1 MKRKTDATEDS
12 VKVNNAS
19 KKKAVVTNGEAHGAK
34 STSYK
39 DSLYRPPT
47 SEEINA
53 LKETENL
60 FKSSLFRMQITE
72 LLSEVQPKK
81 DRNKALDEVLREL
94 NNLLLALPDGKKEHE
109 VADHS
114 CLPRGTKFPLPST
127 SSPVKGKFC
136 FRKPVSVKVVGS
148 YLLGTVTKP
157 DLNVDIIVQM
167 PKECFQ
173 PKDYLNLRYHHKRA
187 LYLSVLASHLTKS
200 SLFESVQFTHMNG
213 EVLRPILRL
222 KPKGKAGKQ
231 FVIRLH
237 PCLSEGTFKPQR
249 FSPNKSNVRQNWF
262 KGEEGVADDGA
273 DTGIPTP
280 HYNASVLSDMFL
292 EQHLHH
298 LYKCIT
304 DFPGMKDAVALI
316 KVWLHQREL
325 DQGQGRCS
333 GFLVSMFISHLL
345 SVKKI
350 NKHMSSYQILRVFLQ
365 FLGST
370 DWTKEGITMTREESK
385 DSNVPSKADFH
396 AGFDV
401 VFVDP
406 SGHLNLCAGMTAA
419 QYRRLQHE
427 ARLSLEFLDSSF
439 MDGFEMLFMK
449 PVPFTQTFDQ
459 FLQIPNISAL
469 EVVCKKKD
477 LLNHLIDHPG
487 DWTPVV
493 TDWLL
498 HLVSRGLGQRVEML
512 CFEPQ
517 APCQWPV
524 NKSPPSRSQSSVTL
538 GLLLN
543 SDNADAV
550 LDTGPPADSTE
561 AASFRAF
568 WGEKSELRRFK
579 DGSILEAVV
588 WPCNSIAEKRTICER
603 IIKHLVQR
611 HGGVDPTSLSY
622 VANQLDCVLQ
632 AHAASRDSGTGDE
645 EAQQV
650 IQVYNALCKQIR
662 ALDLPLNVNSLQG
675 ISPVFRGTEV
685 FPPSPCFKNSKVK
698 PQITNEKLAD
708 NVLLPS
714 EIKNTSWCPAMEVVL
729 QFETSGKWPDE
740 LTAIQ
745 HIKAAFHITLAKL
758 LKSECSLVTAA
769 SSQHVDV
776 LKDGLVFRIKIMHY
790 REMVLL
796 QKNEITQ
803 DLKTDCERKAKEL
816 EREITHL
823 PLLTSTLHGIQQQF
837 SGFSGTVRLS
847 KRWVSAQLLSDHV
860 TEECLELLVASL
872 FLSPAPFTPPR
883 SPLVGFLRFLH
894 LLSSTDW
901 QTTPVILNF
910 NNDISAEDYQEIT
923 SKFSNNRTQLP
934 AIFIATPKDKFNSLW
949 TKDKPSKQIVNRLS
963 LLARESH
970 SILERQIE
978 MCALQPTDFKQIFR
992 PPLDHYDVIIHLHS
1006 RLLPR
1011 GTQSLDRGKHL
1022 TEQASL
1028 SRPSVLLPV
1037 VNFDPAQ
1044 LYLEELKEAFSD
1056 IALLFHDVY
1065 GGDLIGVVWKPH
1077 SFVPAQFKVLHA
1089 QYKMPV
1095 TSPPQT
1101 SKKSKQVQSWVIPN
1115 ISAILS
1121 DFQLIGEGLV
1131 KKIEVLNA

>member
-1 MKRKTDATEDS
+1 MKRKTEATEDS
-12 VKVNNAS
+12 VEVDNTPR
-19 KKKAVVTNGEAHGAK
+19 KKAVLMNGGGHQAKTTN
-34 STSYK
+34 YK

-81 DRNKALDEVLREL
+81 DRNKSLDEVLHEL
-94 NNLLLALPDGKKEHE
+94 NTLLLSLPDGKKEHE

-114 CLPRGTKFPLPST
+114 WLPRGTKFPLPST
-127 SSPVKGKFC
+127 PSPVKGKFC
-136 FRKPVSVKVVGS
+136 FRRPVSVKVVGS

-157 DLNVDIIVQM
+157 DLNVDIAVQM

-187 LYLSVLASHLTKS
+187 LYLCIIASHLTKS
-200 SLFESVQFTHMNG
+200 SLFESVQFSHMNG
-213 EVLRPILRL
+213 EALRPILLL

-231 FVIRLH
+231 FVIKLH

-249 FSPNKSNVRQNWF
+249 FSPNRNNIRQYWF
-262 KGEEGVADDGA
+262 KGEEGVADDGG
-273 DTGIPTP
+273 DTGLPTP
-280 HYNASVLSDMFL
+280 HYNTSVLSDMFL

-298 LYKCIT
+298 LYKSIT
-304 DFPGMKDAVALI
+304 DFQGMKDAVALI

-325 DQGQGRCS
+325 DQGQGCCR
-333 GFLVSMFISHLL
+333 GFLVSMFISYLL

-350 NKHMSSYQILRVFLQ
+350 NQRMSSYQILRVFLQ

-370 DWTKEGITMTREESK
+370 DWTKEGITMIREENE
-385 DSNVPSKADFH
+385 DSNMPSKADFH

-406 SGHLNLCAGMTAA
+406 SGYLNLCAGMTVA

-427 ARLSLEFLDSSF
+427 ARLCLECLDSSF
-439 MDGFEMLFMK
+439 MDGFEVLFMTS
-449 PVPFTQTFDQ
+449 VPFTQAFDQ
-459 FLQIPNISAL
+459 FFTNSKYQRIRS
-469 EVVCKKKD
+469 
-477 LLNHLIDHPG
+477 
-487 DWTPVV
+487 
-493 TDWLL
+493 
-498 HLVSRGLGQRVEML
+498 GLGLGKRVEML
-512 CFEPQ
+512 CVKPQ

-524 NKSPPSRSQSSVTL
+524 NKAPPSRSQSSVTL

-543 SDNADAV
+543 SDHADTV

-561 AASFRAF
+561 ATSFRAF
-568 WGEKSELRRFK
+568 W
-579 DGSILEAVV
+579 
-588 WPCNSIAEKRTICER
+588 AEKRTICEQ
-603 IIKHLVQR
+603 IIKHLLQR
-611 HGGVDPTSLSY
+611 HGGVDPASLTYIGS
-622 VANQLDCVLQ
+622 QLDCVLQ
-632 AHAASRDSGTGDE
+632 SHAAATSSDSGTGDE
-645 EAQQV
+645 EAQRV
-650 IQVYNALCKQIR
+650 IQVYNVLCKQIR
-662 ALDLPLNVNSLQG
+662 ALELPLSVNSLQG
-675 ISPVFRGTEV
+675 ISPVFRGAEV

-698 PQITNEKLAD
+698 PQIGDEKLAD

-729 QFETSGKWPDE
+729 QFETSGKWPDD

-745 HIKAAFHITLAKL
+745 HIKAAFHIRLAHL

-769 SSQHVDV
+769 SAKHVDV

-803 DLKTDCERKAKEL
+803 DLKTDCENRVKEL

-837 SGFSGTVRLS
+837 SGFSGTVRLA
-847 KRWVSAQLLSDHV
+847 KRWTSAQLLSDHV
-860 TEECLELLVASL
+860 TEECIELLVASL

-883 SPLVGFLRFLH
+883 SHLVGFLRFLR

-901 QTTPVILNF
+901 QTTPIILNL

-923 SKFSNNRTQLP
+923 YKFSHNRAQLP
-934 AIFIATPKDKFNSLW
+934 AIFISTPKDKFTSLW

-970 SILERQIE
+970 AILVRQIE
-978 MCALQPTDFKQIFR
+978 TCALQPTDFKQIFR

-1011 GTQSLDRGKHL
+1011 GTQALDHRKPAI
-1022 TEQASL
+1022 EPASL
-1028 SRPSVLLPV
+1028 SRSSVLLPV
-1037 VNFDPAQ
+1037 TNFDPAQ

-1056 IALLFHDVY
+1056 VALFFHDVY

-1077 SFVPAQFKVLHA
+1077 SFAPTQFKVLHA
-1089 QYKMPV
+1089 QYKMPF
-1095 TSPPQT
+1095 TNPQT
-1101 SKKSKQVQSWVIPN
+1101 SDKSKQVQSWVIPN
-1115 ISAILS
+1115 VSAILS
-1121 DFQLIGEGLV
+1121 DFQTIGEGLV